1 MLKSL
6 PEDLPEEVRSALAK
20 VNDQESYI
28 PHDTFCF
35 ALHHQHRQIAYLSPP
50 FWNMFGHAVG
60 QKHIQNLFALMQW
73 VDPLDLNAFIKNQKK
88 LWQNLCNWSDEKQL
102 LVRIAQDVRIKPIA
116 GKSMRLLISQ
126 QIVRTANHK
135 PDWSVGYCTDI
146 THIKQDGDL
155 SLAVFAGDHQ
165 QLTLKKVVGWG
176 QHEIFTERESD
187 VLRLLSKG
195 YKSKDIEKI
204 LHISLHT
211 VRTHR
216 RNMLKKTKLKNTTQL
231 VNFAVREG
239 LIQLES

>member
-1 MLKSL
+1 MSL
-6 PEDLPEEVRSALAK
+6 PEDLPEEVRSALDK
-20 VNDQESYI
+20 VYDLENYI

-35 ALHHQHRQIAYLSPP
+35 ALHHQHRQIAYLSPA
-50 FWNMFGHAVG
+50 FWNMFGNTFG
-60 QKHIQNLFALMQW
+60 QLHIRNLFSLLQLI
-73 VDPLDLNAFIKNQKK
+73 DPLDLATFIKNQKK

-102 LVRIAQDVRIKPIA
+102 LVRITQDVRIKPVS

-135 PDWSVGYCTDI
+135 PDWSVGHCTDI
-146 THIKQDGDL
+146 THIKEDGDL
-155 SLAVFAGDHQ
+155 SLAVFSGNNQ
-165 QLTLKKVVGWG
+165 QLALKKVVGWG
-176 QHEIFTERESD
+176 QDEIFTERESD